1 MNSLSTCSSEECK
14 KDSMC
19 GIAGLL
25 GFRGDLKEN
34 IEKMNRRMFH
44 RGPDAGGIWMEE
56 DGSLGLGHRRLSI
69 VDLTKTG
76 TQPMSSAS
84 GRYVMVYN
92 GEIYNH
98 RLLRKRLEE
107 KGIVFRGT
115 SDTEVLLE
123 AFEQYGVKE
132 TLQDCKGMF
141 AIALWD
147 REEKKLLL
155 TRDRVGEKPL
165 YYGVVAGAFAFASDI
180 ACLTQIDG
188 FSNDINREIL
198 PFYFTHGYI
207 PAPHSIY
214 ENIYKL
220 EPGMMLTIKAPWS
233 QAQDAQGS
241 LQKEAYWSMEEAAR
255 KGFANPF
262 TGSREEAADELER
275 LLKASI
281 ADQMIADVPVGAF
294 LSAGI
299 DSSTCVSLM
308 QSLGR
313 GQVRSFTIGMD
324 EEAYNEADAA
334 EVIAKH
340 LGTKH
345 TRLSI
350 NEQDA
355 KDVIP
360 NLSYMFGEPFGDS
373 SQIPTYLVSKL
384 TREHVTVA
392 LSGDGGDE
400 LFAGYNIYSWCD
412 RIWGK
417 MQKYPLGLQNM
428 AGSAMELVPMDR
440 ENGIGLK
447 GRLLQAKSIED
458 TYFENN
464 VRCREALQ
472 MTGLSE
478 KEARAMVKK
487 TYRNFAGKNM
497 NADHPIQLVSLQDM
511 CLYHP
516 EDILVK
522 VDRAG
527 MAVSLESRIPMLDKD
542 VVEFAWTLPMKY
554 KRQGELGKIVLRDVL
569 YRYVPKE
576 MMDRPKKGF
585 SIPIKRWLKEPEL
598 RAYAEELLKP
608 EKIAAEGILDPKMVE
623 KIWRDYTER
632 DIWRP
637 QVWYL
642 MMFEQWLATK

>member
-1 MNSLSTCSSEECK
+1 
-14 KDSMC
+14 MC
-19 GIAGLL
+19 GIAGIYGL
-25 GFRGDLKEN
+25 RGDLKEN
-34 IEKMNRRMFH
+34 IERMNRRMFH
-44 RGPDAGGIWMEE
+44 RGPDAGGVWIDEN
-56 DGSLGLGHRRLSI
+56 GKIGLGHRRLSI
-69 VDLTKTG
+69 IDLTETG
-76 TQPMSSAS
+76 TQPMHSAS

-98 RLLRKRLEE
+98 RTIRKKLEEE
-107 KGIVFRGT
+107 KGITFRGT

-123 AFEQYGVKE
+123 AFEVYGIKE
-132 TLQDCKGMF
+132 TLAMTKGMF

-147 REEKKLLL
+147 REKELL
-155 TRDRVGEKPL
+155 TLARDRVGEKPL
-165 YYGVVAGAFAFASDI
+165 YYGFVNDSFAFASDI

-188 FSNDINREIL
+188 FDNEIDTEIL

-207 PAPHSIY
+207 PAPKTIY
-214 ENIYKL
+214 QYIDKL
-220 EPGMMLTIKAPWS
+220 QPGMMLTMDPNAITITTYELNIQP
-233 QAQDAQGS
+233 
-241 LQKEAYWSMEEAAR
+241 YWSMEDAAR

-281 ADQMIADVPVGAF
+281 ADQMVADVPVGAF

-299 DSSTCVSLM
+299 DSSTCVALM

-334 EVIAKH
+334 ELIAKH

-345 TRLSI
+345 TRLPI

-360 NLSYMFGEPFGDS
+360 NLAYIFGEPFGDS

-400 LFAGYNIYSWCD
+400 LFAGYNIYSWSD

-417 MQKYPLGLQNM
+417 MQKYPLALQNQV
-428 AGSAMELVPMDR
+428 GKAMECLPMDR

-447 GRLLQAKSIED
+447 GRLLQAKTIED
-458 TYFENN
+458 VYFVNN
-464 VRCREALQ
+464 TRCKEALLL
-472 MTGLSE
+472 TGLKE
-478 KEARAMVKK
+478 KEALKKVKSM
-487 TYRNFAGKNM
+487 YRGFSYREMGE
-497 NADHPIQLVSLQDM
+497 DHPIQLLSLQDM

-516 EDILVK
+516 DDILTK
-522 VDRAG
+522 VDRSG

-554 KRQGELGKIVLRDVL
+554 KRQGELGKVVLRDVL

-585 SIPIKRWLKEPEL
+585 SIPIKKWLKEPEL
-598 RAYAEELLKP
+598 RAYAETLLKP
-608 EKIAAEGILDPKMVE
+608 EKIAAEGILNPKIVE

-642 MMFEQWLATK
+642 LMFEQWLQNV